1 MILVVLVIILVFLVM
16 ILVVLVT
23 EFGHAGDKFGR
34 SGAIPQCSDQRVK
47 QYEKQDH
54 RKLYQSCR
62 DVKMIC
68 SCPSWNCPRLML
80 VSVQKCLVII
90 IILFSSAG

>member
-1 MILVVLVIILVFLVM
+1 MTDFGQM
-16 ILVVLVT
+16 T
-23 EFGHAGDKFGR
+23 DFGHSGDDFGR
-34 SGAIPQCSDQRVK
+34 SGGIPQCSDQRAK

-62 DVKMIC
+62 DVKMIY
-68 SCPSWNCPRLML
+68 SCLSWNCPPLML

-90 IILFSSAG
+90 IIRFSSAG

>member
-1 MILVVLVIILVFLVM
+1 MTDFGQM
-16 ILVVLVT
+16 T
-23 EFGHAGDKFGR
+23 DFGHSGDDFGS
-34 SGAIPQCSDQRVK
+34 SGGIPQCSDQRAK

-68 SCPSWNCPRLML
+68 SSLSRNCPPLML
-80 VSVQKCLVII
+80 VSVQKCLVIS